1 MQRSTAK
8 IPLSPTSSPV
18 SAAPDTSLRQFCGV
32 LCEDGGLLFF
42 QGTAPC
48 KNTPYLMFSVHMQKQ
63 FVYIMLKINLS
74 EVCYISVGHMLE
86 KITF

>member
-1 MQRSTAK
+1 
-8 IPLSPTSSPV
+8 
-18 SAAPDTSLRQFCGV
+18 
-32 LCEDGGLLFF
+32 
-42 QGTAPC
+42 
-48 KNTPYLMFSVHMQKQ
+48 MFSVHMQKQ